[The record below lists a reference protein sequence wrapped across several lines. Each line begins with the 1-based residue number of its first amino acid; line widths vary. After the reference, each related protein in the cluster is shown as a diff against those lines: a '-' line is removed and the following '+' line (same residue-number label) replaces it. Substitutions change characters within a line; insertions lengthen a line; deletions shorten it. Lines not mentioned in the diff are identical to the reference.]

1 VVLYLV
7 GCCGYNVLFHPL
19 AKYPGPRLRAA
30 SKVPY
35 LAAMWT
41 GYHHRAMQELH
52 ERYGPVVRIAPNN
65 LSFINPQAW
74 KDIYAHKKTRE
85 QEMIKDPEFYV
96 RNPDAPTIVNGNR
109 EEHARYRRLY
119 SPGFSARSLRE
130 QEPLIQGYVNMFIN
144 GLTRACEHGETP
156 VDMVQWFN
164 FVTFDI
170 IGDLAFGEPF
180 GCLED
185 GATDWLAKLNQIEE
199 AQMHFRIIQHI
210 PLLGRYA
217 RQIVNTMLPSDAVKG
232 SEGHRK
238 LTQEKVSRRVNN
250 NASRPDFMEH
260 ILRQPPGKGFT
271 FEEMLSNSATLIQ
284 AGSETTATLLSGA
297 LFLLLQHPDKMQK
310 LVDELTTAFE
320 SDDMMTIDNTERLT
334 YLAAVLEEGLRLYSP
349 AVAAFPRQV
358 PKGGATIDGQY
369 VAGGMSVGVNHYAAY
384 HSHLNFSRPHDFI
397 PERFIDVEE
406 FPDDRREVLQPFSVG
421 PRNCIGRS
429 LAYAEGRL
437 ILGRAVW
444 KFDMRLSEKADTWMR
459 DQKGYVTWLRP
470 EMEVFVKLR
479 HG

>member
-1 VVLYLV
+1 
-7 GCCGYNVLFHPL
+7 
-19 AKYPGPRLRAA
+19 
-30 SKVPY
+30 
-35 LAAMWT
+35 MWT
-41 GYHHRAMQELH
+41 GYHHRAVQELH
-52 ERYGPVVRIAPNN
+52 AKYGPVVRIAPNN
-65 LSFINPQAW
+65 LSYINPQAW

-96 RNPDAPTIVNGNR
+96 RNPDAPTIVNGNH

-130 QEPLIQGYVNMFIN
+130 QEPLIQGYVDMFIN
-144 GLTRACEHGETP
+144 GLARACEHGETP

-164 FVTFDI
+164 WVTFDI

-180 GCLED
+180 GCLAD
-185 GATDWLAKLNQIEE
+185 GATDWLLKLNQIEE

-238 LTQEKVSRRVNN
+238 LTQEKVTRRVNN

-271 FEEMLSNSATLIQ
+271 MGEMLSNSATLIQ

-297 LFLLLQHPDKMQK
+297 LHLLVNHPDKMQK
-310 LVDELTTAFE
+310 LVDELTTSFA
-320 SDDMMTIDNTERLT
+320 SDDMMTIENTDRLP
-334 YLAAVLEEGLRLYSP
+334 YLAAVLEESLRLYSP
-349 AVAAFPRQV
+349 AVPGFPRQV
-358 PKGGATIDGQY
+358 PKGGAMIDGDY
-369 VAGGMSVGVNHYAAY
+369 VPGGTSVAVNHYAAY
-384 HSHLNFSRPHDFI
+384 HSPLNFSRPNEFI
-397 PERFIDVEE
+397 PERFIDTAA
-406 FPDDRREVLQPFSVG
+406 FPDDRRDVLQPFSVG
-421 PRNCIGRS
+421 PRNCIGKS

-444 KFDMRLSEKADTWMR
+444 KFDMRLSEKSHGWMS
-459 DQKGYVTWLRP
+459 DQKGYVTWMRP
-470 EMEVFVKLR
+470 EMEVYVKMR